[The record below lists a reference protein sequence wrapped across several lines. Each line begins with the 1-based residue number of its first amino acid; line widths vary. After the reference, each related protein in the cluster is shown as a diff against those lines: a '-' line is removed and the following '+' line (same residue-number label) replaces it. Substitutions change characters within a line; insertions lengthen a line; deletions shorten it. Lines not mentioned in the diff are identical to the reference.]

1 MKNGVFPSVM
11 LNETAVAEC
20 PEGMI
25 GEMIR
30 KCELV
35 ADRPQWSEVEMS
47 HCKSTKQPLM
57 LYTM

>member
-1 MKNGVFPSVM
+1 MFPSVM
-11 LNETAVAEC
+11 VNETAVAEC
-20 PEGMI
+20 REAMI
-25 GEMIR
+25 GEIV
-30 KCELV
+30 V